1 MPQLIR
7 FVIRHL
13 AIGFALALPFTGM
26 LLWCDVANL
35 WHLVTNTAE
44 GPLAVVLLVVFN
56 GIVFAG
62 AQLTI
67 ALVLL
72 ADRDGPRGGRRVP
85 VPVPV
90 PVTSG
95 RHAPR
100 T

>member
-13 AIGFALALPFTGM
+13 AIGFALALPFTGL
-26 LLWCDVANL
+26 LLWLDVANL
-35 WHLVTNTAE
+35 WHLVTHTAE
-44 GPLAVVLLVVFN
+44 GPLAVFLLVFFN

-62 AQLTI
+62 AQLAI

-72 ADRDGPRGGRRVP
+72 ADRDGPRGGRAVP
-85 VPVPV
+85 VR
-90 PVTSG
+90 VTVDTR